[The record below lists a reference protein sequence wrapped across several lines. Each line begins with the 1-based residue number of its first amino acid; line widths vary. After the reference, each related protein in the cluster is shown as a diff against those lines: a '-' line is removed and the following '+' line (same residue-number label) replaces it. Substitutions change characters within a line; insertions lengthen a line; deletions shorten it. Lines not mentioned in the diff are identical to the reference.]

1 MAQAVKLLM
10 SQIERLV
17 HRKANYTQI
26 DMFFQKIKATRERIT
41 ERKKQGQSGI
51 SQLTSN

>member
-26 DMFFQKIKATRERIT
+26 DIFFQKIKVTRERIT
-41 ERKKQGQSGI
+41 ERKKQLQSGI